1 MDAYKHILVA
11 VDLSDDSQLIC
22 QKALEIAHE
31 DQSRILLVHVTEFV
45 YQMSTSYDPLF
56 YPSMEDLAVDEE
68 EILTISKNKMK
79 DLINTLEVPK
89 EGILENKVLA
99 GIPKTEIIRL
109 AKENCADLIVC
120 GSHGRSG
127 FELLLGSTANAIL
140 HHAPCDVLAV
150 RTRKSAA

>member
-11 VDLSDDSQLIC
+11 VDLSDDSALIC
-22 QKALEIAHE
+22 HKAVEIAL
-31 DQSRILLVHVTEFV
+31 QSQSSILLVHVTEFI

-56 YPSMEDLAVDEE
+56 YPSMEELAVDEE
-68 EILTISKNKMK
+68 EILKLSQTKMN
-79 DLINTLEVPK
+79 DLINALDVP
-89 EGILENKVLA
+89 GDINLNNKVLP
-99 GIPKTEIIRL
+99 GIPKTEIVRL
-109 AKENCADLIVC
+109 AEENHSDLIVC

-150 RTRKSAA
+150 RTRKNRE